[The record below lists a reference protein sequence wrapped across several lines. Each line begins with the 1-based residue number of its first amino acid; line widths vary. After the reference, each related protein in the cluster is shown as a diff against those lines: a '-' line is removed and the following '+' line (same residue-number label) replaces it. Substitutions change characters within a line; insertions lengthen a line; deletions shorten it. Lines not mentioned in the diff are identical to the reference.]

1 MSKVE
6 QLGAEIVKLPPEE
19 QQQLRDM
26 LDDIVEDRLEFADEF
41 RAKIEQSERDMAAGK
56 PGRVRKPEDK
66 P

>member
-6 QLGAEIVKLPPEE
+6 QLGAEIVKLSPAE

-26 LDDIVEDRLEFADEF
+26 LDDIAEDRLEFTNEF
-41 RAKIEQSERDMAAGK
+41 RAKIEKSERDMAAGK
-56 PGRVRKPEDK
+56 PGRVRKAEDK